1 MSAISVSGLAIV
13 AGLIFCFRGYLAMRT
28 VIAIWGAFVGFALGT
43 SLASLATGSSPLSEV
58 IGWVAAIAG
67 ALLIAGLSYAFYTV
81 AVIMVMASVGFGLS
95 AVIASF
101 FDAPAWVDAVAGV
114 VGAVLLV
121 ILALATNLPEL
132 LLIVV
137 SASGGASAIVWG
149 ISLLLGELTS
159 SQVLQQEIAP
169 TDQAWWLNVLLIVLF
184 VSGIV
189 VQMRHRRAG
198 TLREAYR

>member
-1 MSAISVSGLAIV
+1 
-13 AGLIFCFRGYLAMRT
+13 
-28 VIAIWGAFVGFALGT
+28 
-43 SLASLATGSSPLSEV
+43 
-58 IGWVAAIAG
+58 
-67 ALLIAGLSYAFYTV
+67 
-81 AVIMVMASVGFGLS
+81 MVMASVGFGLS

-159 SQVLQQEIAP
+159 SQVPQQEIAP